1 MCLLPQFLDI
11 WSNSREAVDAVHH
24 TMLLNELGAA
34 LEDLGHCEEKKNM
47 SPHNISFNI
56 FPVFTGCY
64 KVKNRMTFLFDVW
77 VHSVNKWLYSAFGQE
92 TLFQLR
98 VETLEP
104 CEVETEF
111 IKFFC
116 FVPFVGLQPIFYM
129 KRTVS

>member
-1 MCLLPQFLDI
+1 M
-11 WSNSREAVDAVHH
+11 
-24 TMLLNELGAA
+24 
-34 LEDLGHCEEKKNM
+34 
-47 SPHNISFNI
+47 
-56 FPVFTGCY
+56 
-64 KVKNRMTFLFDVW
+64 
-77 VHSVNKWLYSAFGQE
+77 NKRLYSAFGQE

-116 FVPFVGLQPIFYM
+116 FVPFVGLQPVFYM